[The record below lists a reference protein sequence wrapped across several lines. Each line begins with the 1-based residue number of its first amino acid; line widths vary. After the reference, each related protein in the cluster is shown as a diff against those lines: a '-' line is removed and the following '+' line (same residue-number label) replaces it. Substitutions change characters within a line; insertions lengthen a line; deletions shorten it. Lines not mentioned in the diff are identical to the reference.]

1 MMVYG
6 GLDLH
11 GSNTYVCIIDE
22 KDRQLVRR
30 KFPNDL
36 HLLLKAL
43 EPFREDID
51 GLVVESTFNWYWLVD
66 GLIENGYNVHLAN
79 PAGNKRYEGLKH
91 TTDSDDAFWLSHLL
105 RLGILQE
112 GHIYP
117 KEERFIRDLL
127 RKRLFL
133 VRQRTANILSFQSL
147 YNRHTGQSISS
158 NEIKKLKVADIDELF
173 VNEHV
178 ILSARANIS
187 TVLFLNEQIRVI
199 EKEVLKETK
208 LKPEFEKLLTVP
220 GIGTIL
226 ALTISLETGDIG
238 RFKKVGNYASYSRCV
253 ESRRESNGKKKGE
266 NNRKNGNKYLSWA
279 FIEAANYCKRYDP
292 LAKIFFQKKASKT
305 KNVVAIKALAHK
317 LARACFYIMRDQ
329 VDYDPLKIFGKHK
342 TGCGSEPSKG
352 LE

>member
-1 MMVYG
+1 MMIYG

-11 GSNTYVCIIDE
+11 CSNTYVCLIDE
-22 KDRQLVRR
+22 KDRPLVRR

-36 HLLLKAL
+36 GLLLKEL
-43 EPFREDID
+43 EPYREYID

-66 GLIENGYNVHLAN
+66 GLIESGYNVHLAN
-79 PAGNKRYEGLKH
+79 PSGNKSYEGLKH
-91 TTDSDDAFWLSHLL
+91 TTDSDDAYWLSHLL

-117 KEERFIRDLL
+117 REERFIRDLL

-147 YNRHTGQSISS
+147 YNRHTGQSISG
-158 NEIKKLKVADIDELF
+158 NAIKKLTPDDIENLF
-173 VNEHV
+173 SNEHV

-187 TVLFLNEQIRVI
+187 TVVFLDEQIRLI
-199 EKEVLKETK
+199 EKEVLKVTK
-208 LKPEFEKLLTVP
+208 LKPEFQKLLTVP
-220 GIGTIL
+220 GIGKIL

-238 RFKKVGNYASYSRCV
+238 RFNKVGNYASYCRCV
-253 ESRRESNGKKKGE
+253 GSRRESNGKKKGE

-279 FIEAANYCKRYDP
+279 FVEAANFCNRYEP
-292 LAKIFFQKKASKT
+292 LAKAFYQKKASKT
-305 KNVVAIKALAHK
+305 KKVVAIKALAHK

-329 VDYDPLKIFGKHK
+329 VDYDPLKIFGKDK
-342 TGCGSEPSKG
+342 NGCGSEPVEG